1 MNDITSLIDAAQTLF
16 LVVAGLAIYV
26 TGFWVARRLMRRLG
40 DGPGKGER
48 DEPLLWATITF
59 GDGTKSTGH
68 SSKSLLD
75 EYESTGNKVER
86 H

>member
-16 LVVAGLAIYV
+16 LVVAALATYV
-26 TGFWVARRLMRRLG
+26 TGFWVARRWMRRLG

-48 DEPLLWATITF
+48 DEPLIMATVTF
-59 GDGTKSTGH
+59 TDGNASTGR

-75 EYESTGNKVER
+75 YYESTGNKVER